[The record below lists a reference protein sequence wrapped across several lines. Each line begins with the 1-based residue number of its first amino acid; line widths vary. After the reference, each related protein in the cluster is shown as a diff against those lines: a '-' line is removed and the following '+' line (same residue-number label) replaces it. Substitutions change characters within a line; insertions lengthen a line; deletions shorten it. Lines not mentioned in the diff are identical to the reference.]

1 MVTRSQK
8 IRLGVFLTVA
18 LVALVAL
25 LVAVLAPRYIQTR
38 ETYLIGFSDVSLT
51 GLLEGGT
58 VKYHGLNVGFVS
70 RIYIDPDNIRR
81 VIVEVSLDPAT
92 PVKEDTQAEIT
103 FLGITGLKVIELR
116 AGSDSSAFLKPGG
129 FIQTGRSLADEITGK
144 AEVIADKAER
154 VLNNIALLTD
164 ATNRAKILNLIDNTN
179 AALAELNDILA
190 RNNEPFSRIMA
201 DGQAITAD
209 LKETSVSARYAARS
223 LRTLAESDS
232 LQAIVGNL
240 AKFSRTLNDANL
252 LQIVQDL
259 NLTLDRTNA
268 ILKEMGR
275 RYTESQEDITAT
287 LKTTQETL
295 DNLNE
300 FSRQISQDP
309 SILLRGG
316 KPKGIPDYQLEK

>member
-8 IRLGVFLTVA
+8 LRLGIFLTVA
-18 LVALVAL
+18 VVALIAL

-38 ETYLIGFSDVSLT
+38 DTYLIGFSDVSLT

-58 VKYHGLNVGFVS
+58 VKYHGLNVGSVS

-92 PVKEDTQAEIT
+92 PIKRDTQAEIT
-103 FLGITGLKVIELR
+103 FLGITGIKVIELR
-116 AGSDSSAFLKPGG
+116 AGSDSSAFLKPGE
-129 FIQTGRSLADEITGK
+129 FIQTGRSLTDEITGK

-164 ATNRAKILNLIDNTN
+164 AANREKILTLIDNTN
-179 AALAELNDILA
+179 KSLAELNDSLA
-190 RNNEPFSRIMA
+190 KNDEP
-201 DGQAITAD
+201 ITHIIANGEEITSD
-209 LKETSVSARYAARS
+209 LKETSVSAKHAMQNLRS
-223 LRTLAESDS
+223 LAGSDS
-232 LQAIVGNL
+232 VQEIIGNL
-240 AKFSRTLNDANL
+240 ARFSRTINDANL
-252 LQIVQDL
+252 LQIFHDL

-268 ILKEMGR
+268 MLKEFGKH
-275 RYTESQEDITAT
+275 YSESQDDITAT
-287 LKTTQETL
+287 LKATQETL

-300 FSRQISQDP
+300 FSRLISEDP
-309 SILLRGG
+309 SVLLRGG

>member
-8 IRLGVFLTVA
+8 VRLGVFLTVA
-18 LVALVAL
+18 VVALIAL
-25 LVAVLAPRYIQTR
+25 LVAVLAPRFIQDR
-38 ETYLIGFSDVSLT
+38 ESYKIGFSDVSLT

-92 PVKEDTQAEIT
+92 PIKRDTEAEIT
-103 FLGITGLKVIELR
+103 FLGITGIKVIELH
-116 AGSDSSAFLKPGG
+116 AGSDTSAFLPPGE
-129 FIQTGRSLADEITGK
+129 FIPTGRSITDEITGK

-164 ATNRAKILNLIDNTN
+164 AANRAKILTLVDNMN
-179 AALAELNDILA
+179 ASLAELNDILA
-190 RNNEPFSRIMA
+190 KNNTPFTHIMA
-201 DGQAITAD
+201 DGEEITGE
-209 LKETSVSARYAARS
+209 LKESAVSAKFAMKRIRGY
-223 LRTLAESDS
+223 AESDS
-232 LQAIVGNL
+232 VREIIGNL
-240 AKFSRTLNDANL
+240 ARLSRTLKDADL
-252 LQIVQDL
+252 LKIVQDL
-259 NLTLDRTNA
+259 STTLDRTNA
-268 ILKEMGR
+268 MLKEMGR
-275 RYTESQEDITAT
+275 RYTESQEDVTAT
-287 LKTTQETL
+287 LKATQETL

-300 FSRQISQDP
+300 FSRQISEDP

>member
-8 IRLGVFLTVA
+8 IRLGLFLTVA
-18 LVALVAL
+18 AIALIAL
-25 LVAVLAPRYIQTR
+25 LVAVLAPRFIQKR
-38 ETYLIGFSDVSLT
+38 ETYKIGFSDVSLT

-70 RIYIDPDNIRR
+70 QIYIDPDNIRR

-92 PVKEDTQAEIT
+92 PIKRDTEAEIT
-103 FLGITGLKVIELR
+103 FLGITGLKVIELH
-116 AGSDSSAFLKPGG
+116 AGSDTSAFLQPGA
-129 FIQTGRSLADEITGK
+129 FIRTGRSITDEITGK

-164 ATNRAKILNLIDNTN
+164 AANRAKMLTLIDNTN

-190 RNNEPFSRIMA
+190 KNNAPFTHLMA
-201 DGQAITAD
+201 NGEAISSD
-209 LKETSVSARYAARS
+209 LQESAASAKYAIKS
-223 LRTLAESDS
+223 LRGYAESDS
-232 LQAIVGNL
+232 VREIIGNL
-240 AKFSRTLNDANL
+240 ARFSRTINEADL
-252 LQIVQDL
+252 LKIVHDL
-259 NLTLDRTNA
+259 NVTLDRTNS

-275 RYTESQEDITAT
+275 RYTESEAEVTAT
-287 LKTTQETL
+287 LKATQETL

-300 FSRQISQDP
+300 FSRQISEDP